1 MLAYLVLRTAI
12 LAGSLVVASMITFAL
27 LSLLPGDPAQTILG
41 VNATPDAVATLR
53 EQLGTD
59 RSAVVQYLD
68 WAAGMLRG
76 DLGTS
81 AIGGLDIG
89 TEITRRL
96 TVTVPLVLGGMT
108 LACLLAAPLGV
119 LAALQ
124 HRRPLGVLLT
134 GLSQVGIAV
143 PAFWSGM
150 LVITVVAVG
159 LGVLPAGGFP
169 RQGWSDVGGAVQS
182 LILPVTVLGVAQAAI
197 IMRYVRSSVLDV
209 IGADFIRT
217 ARAKGLSR
225 WQSLRRHALRNAALP
240 VVTVLGL
247 QLATLLIGSVVIEQ
261 VFNLPGLGQLLLT
274 SVSNRD
280 IFVVQGVVM
289 MLAAAVLLV
298 NFAVDVAYHLL
309 DPRLRGH
316 V

>member
-1 MLAYLVLRTAI
+1 VLAYLVLRTAI

>member
-1 MLAYLVLRTAI
+1 
-12 LAGSLVVASMITFAL
+12 MITFAL

-316 V
+316 RSEERRVG